1 MYMHVHDI
9 GYNNILLS
17 FCVLLFYFPVLR
29 FSVEVT
35 RNGNSSA
42 RNDPPQVGGANSAA
56 TGGGSNKGAG
66 KVNKERPMYYF
77 TPVDRYGDNRDMTE
91 PLEDL
96 GNNLKC
102 TCMYMYM
109 YMYFHSI
116 YTHVVVQQKYG
127 TVQI

>member
-1 MYMHVHDI
+1 M
-9 GYNNILLS
+9 
-17 FCVLLFYFPVLR
+17 
-29 FSVEVT
+29 EVT
-35 RNGNSSA
+35 RNGSSSA

-56 TGGGSNKGAG
+56 TGGGSNEGAG

-102 TCMYMYM
+102 TCTCTSMA
-109 YMYFHSI
+109 

-127 TVQI
+127 TVQIWCRIACMSCIHVHCT